1 VAVAEAKGSL
11 GSDTILSI
19 TENGYGKMMK
29 KKYERKMNL
38 IDLECNCLQ
47 VYISGKCKLSLVMY
61 LSKTKPNQHYLLY
74 YIYLTILSTK

>member
-1 VAVAEAKGSL
+1 VEGSARGGGAIRGGMVAVAEAKGSL

-38 IDLECNCLQ
+38 IDFECNCLL
-47 VYISGKCKLSLVMY
+47 VYISGKM
-61 LSKTKPNQHYLLY
+61 
-74 YIYLTILSTK
+74 